1 MTKHDLIFLYQM
13 IRKPASHDFVENDLF
28 EYDRLQC
35 ATGVTRDDFYKL
47 IKLIE
52 KHYIKA
58 KD

>member
-1 MTKHDLIFLYQM
+1 MTKRDLIFLYQM
-13 IRKPASHDFVENDLF
+13 IRKPASHYFVENDLF

-35 ATGVTRDDFYKL
+35 ATGVTRDDFYKP

>member
-1 MTKHDLIFLYQM
+1 MTKRDLIFLYQM
-13 IRKPASHDFVENDLF
+13 IRKPASHYFVENDLF

-35 ATGVTRDDFYKL
+35 ATGVTRDDFYKP
-47 IKLIE
+47 IKLIV

>member
-1 MTKHDLIFLYQM
+1 MTKRDLIFLYQM
-13 IRKPASHDFVENDLF
+13 IRKPASPYFLENDLF
-28 EYDRLQC
+28 DYDRLQC
-35 ATGVTRDDFYKL
+35 ATGVTRDDFYKP